1 MKIPRRDTH
10 GSVGFDMTPMIDIVF
25 QLIIFFLLTGHL
37 VKQETQMQLAL
48 PEAASGE
55 EQELDDDTPRLT
67 VNVQPDGQ
75 VSLGSGVVTNNEL
88 IGRLAEKRAAVG
100 DSLEVRIRSD
110 RSVPYRVVEP
120 IMLACTKVG
129 IWKVT
134 FAVLRPGESQP

>member
-37 VKQETQMQLAL
+37 VKQETQLKLPL
-48 PEAASGE
+48 PEASSGE
-55 EQELDDDTPRLT
+55 QQDLEDDAPRVT
-67 VNVQPDGQ
+67 INVQEDGQ
-75 VSLGSGVVTNNEL
+75 VSLGTGVVNIAEL
-88 IGRLAEKRAAVG
+88 TERLAEKRAAAG
-100 DSLEVRIRSD
+100 EGLEVRIRSD
-110 RSVPYRVVEP
+110 RRVAYRVVEP

-134 FAVLRPGESQP
+134 FAVFRPGESQP